1 MFAGVWKSGWPMQ
14 KEMRSF
20 PLRASSFT
28 SARTTKAFSVP
39 RFSVRRLILG
49 ISAMSGD
56 VKGCHFILAGNP
68 HGALSFAGEVWRAS
82 MLVNCAAYQEGKKL
96 AYIPVEDIKKYV
108 SRPECFVWVALKD
121 PGPGELAALQHEFD
135 LHELA
140 VEDARHGHQRPKIEE
155 YGDSIFCVLHNLE
168 LAGEELKVG
177 EVDIFVGRNFVLS
190 VRNNAEPGFA
200 AVRARCEREPEL
212 LKHGAGF
219 VFYALIDAVVDRYF
233 PVLDAIENEF
243 EKFETQ
249 IFSGKSLRANIEGLY
264 YVRQKLTTLQH
275 AVLPL
280 LEAVGKLYGGRV
292 PQVCS
297 GLQDYY
303 RDVYDHLVRINQ
315 NINSQRD
322 TVTTA
327 IQVNVAMIT
336 FGETEVTKRLAA
348 WGALIAVPTFIASLY
363 GMNFKHMPELDWVL
377 GYPVAVASMALINIL
392 LFRRFRKAGWL

>member
-1 MFAGVWKSGWPMQ
+1 M
-14 KEMRSF
+14 
-20 PLRASSFT
+20 
-28 SARTTKAFSVP
+28 
-39 RFSVRRLILG
+39 LI
-49 ISAMSGD
+49 
-56 VKGCHFILAGNP
+56 
-68 HGALSFAGEVWRAS
+68 
-82 MLVNCAAYQEGKKL
+82 NCAAYQDGKKL
-96 AYIPVEDIKKYV
+96 GDIAPEDISKYV
-108 SRPECFVWVALKD
+108 SRPECFVWVAMKD
-121 PGPGELAALQHEFD
+121 PGPGELASMQHEFD

-155 YGDSIFCVLHNLE
+155 YGDSLFAVLHNIE
-168 LAGEELKVG
+168 FVGGEIKVG

-190 VRNNAEPGFA
+190 VRNQAEPGFA
-200 AVRARCEREPEL
+200 TVRARCEREPEL

-233 PVLDAIENEF
+233 PVLDAIEDEF
-243 EKFETQ
+243 EKFEEQ

-264 YVRQKLTTLQH
+264 YVRQKLTQLQH

-348 WGALIAVPTFIASLY
+348 WGALIAVPTFIASVY
-363 GMNFKHMPELDWVL
+363 GMNFVNMPELKWAF
-377 GYPVAVASMALINIL
+377 GYPMAIGMMTAINTYL
-392 LFRRFRKAGWL
+392 WFRFRKAGWL

>member
-1 MFAGVWKSGWPMQ
+1 M
-14 KEMRSF
+14 
-20 PLRASSFT
+20 
-28 SARTTKAFSVP
+28 
-39 RFSVRRLILG
+39 LI
-49 ISAMSGD
+49 
-56 VKGCHFILAGNP
+56 
-68 HGALSFAGEVWRAS
+68 
-82 MLVNCAAYQEGKKL
+82 NCAAYQDGKKL
-96 AYIPVEDIKKYV
+96 GDIAPEDIGKYV
-108 SRPECFVWVALKD
+108 SRPECFVWVAMKD
-121 PGPGELAALQHEFD
+121 PGPGELAAMQHEFD

-155 YGDSIFCVLHNLE
+155 YGDSLFAVLHNIE
-168 LAGEELKVG
+168 FVGGEIKVG
-177 EVDIFVGRNFVLS
+177 EVDIFVGRNFLLS
-190 VRNNAEPGFA
+190 VRNKAEPGFA

-233 PVLDAIENEF
+233 PVLDAIEEEF

-264 YVRQKLTTLQH
+264 YVRQKLTSLQH

-363 GMNFKHMPELDWVL
+363 GMNFVQMPELKWVF
-377 GYPVAVASMALINIL
+377 GYPMALGAMAAINIYL
-392 LFRRFRKAGWL
+392 WFRFRKAGWL